1 MGLQSANPTDP
12 EGPGPGVCA
21 EGGPLGLNSGFSVL
35 CGLGLLPGFSGF
47 PLGREAR
54 GSREGSL
61 SPDLH
66 VLGQAL
72 RHKLGE
78 RGDTPFPPFPPSQK
92 NTQYLAL
99 SLS

>member
-1 MGLQSANPTDP
+1 M
-12 EGPGPGVCA
+12 
-21 EGGPLGLNSGFSVL
+21 
-35 CGLGLLPGFSGF
+35 
-47 PLGREAR
+47 
-54 GSREGSL
+54 SL

-78 RGDTPFPPFPPSQK
+78 RGDTPFPLSQK

>member
-1 MGLQSANPTDP
+1 MGLQSANPTAP
-12 EGPGPGVCA
+12 EGPEAGVCA
-21 EGGPLGLNSGFSVL
+21 EGGPLGLNGGFSVQ
-35 CGLGLLPGFSGF
+35 LGSPSRPSSFLF
-47 PLGREAR
+47 PLGREAC

-61 SPDLH
+61 SRDLH
-66 VLGQAL
+66 VLGQAP

-78 RGDTPFPPFPPSQK
+78 RGDTPFPPSQK